1 MTMKKI
7 NSSKIITLQAVI
19 NTINVINSSID
30 ESESIKVDKKP
41 RLCLHTKAGIFIGEP
56 KIFSEEEISESEI
69 ITFNEDKTQFHIN
82 SACIIKN
89 AKDSLKDNVDDDCI
103 IENYIICLKNA
114 EFTNNGEKRICPE
127 MLIFAED
134 VVAFSPCF

>member
-1 MTMKKI
+1 MKKI

-19 NTINVINSSID
+19 NTINVINS
-30 ESESIKVDKKP
+30 
-41 RLCLHTKAGIFIGEP
+41 

-114 EFTNNGEKRICPE
+114 EFTNNGEKSICPE

>member
-1 MTMKKI
+1 MKKI

-82 SACIIKN
+82 FAHIIKN
-89 AKDSLKDNVDDDCI
+89 TKDSLKDNVSDTCI
-103 IENYIICLKNA
+103 IENDVICLTNVEFINNA
-114 EFTNNGEKRICPE
+114 NKTTCPE
-127 MLIFAED
+127 ILIFVDD
-134 VVAFSPCF
+134 VVACFPCFE